1 MKTARLF
8 FLALSLLLTVF
19 AARADVYGDV
29 TQLMQGKRL
38 EQAQARA
45 QEHLKTKPRDPQ
57 MRYLLGL
64 IQRERGQT
72 ALALDT
78 FTQLTLDFPELPEP
92 YNALAVIHASQ
103 GDFEQARAALELAVR
118 ANPGYATAHEN
129 LGDLHWRLAQDSWCK
144 ASQFNPSN
152 EALKKRLATLNI
164 TCP

>member
-144 ASQFNPSN
+144 AFQFNSSN